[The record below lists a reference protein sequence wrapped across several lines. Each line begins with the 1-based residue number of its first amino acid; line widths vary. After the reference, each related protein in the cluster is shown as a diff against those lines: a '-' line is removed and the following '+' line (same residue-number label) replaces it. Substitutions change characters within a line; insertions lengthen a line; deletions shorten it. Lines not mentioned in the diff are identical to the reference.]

1 MTKSSISL
9 IHCSHNDLEVIQEHI
24 PCRIEEFPIKYPRL
38 PLSTKK
44 LSKVQPQPLIDC
56 LADLLPGWKADLMTR
71 AGRTIQ
77 VQFVLTATIIYH
89 AMALDMPNWMH
100 KEIDKIRRSYLWRG
114 RKEAKGGHCLVAWPK
129 VTRPKERGVGIAD
142 LKVLGMALR
151 VKWKWLQRIGPE
163 KPLGVSTPVV
173 ESDLE
178 KFLLLGSGY

>member
-129 VTRPKERGVGIAD
+129 VTRPKERGG
-142 LKVLGMALR
+142 GHC
-151 VKWKWLQRIGPE
+151 
-163 KPLGVSTPVV
+163 
-173 ESDLE
+173 
-178 KFLLLGSGY
+178 